1 MKTRNAFIPLAIAAF
16 VAVATTAGAAEQ
28 ATNGLQADVYVNGK
42 PISANHVLLMGAGLD
57 PDNNTRDANDAD
69 RQAAARAEL
78 VTQELLAQEAVRK
91 GLDRDPVVADQLAF
105 QNRVILSRAYLEKYF
120 SENPVTDATLKTA
133 YEWKRANGKL
143 LEYKTRHILVT
154 SADQALAV
162 IGKLDKGEDFA
173 ALAQRYSQ
181 DPGGQ
186 SSGGDLGWFQPEN
199 FVDHHFTDA
208 LQALAKGGYT
218 RQPVRTRFGWH
229 VIKLEEA
236 PRAARNAP
244 PFENL
249 TDAAR
254 EAQRQ
259 KAAQIKIESLTA
271 DLAKTAKL
279 TGPGAAT
286 TVARK
291 GK

>member
-1 MKTRNAFIPLAIAAF
+1 MKIQTRLIPAAIAA
-16 VAVATTAGAAEQ
+16 ALAIVATNGLAAEP
-28 ATNGLQADVYVNGK
+28 ANGLQADVLVNGK
-42 PISANHVLLMGAGLD
+42 PISANHVLLMSSGLD
-57 PDNNTRDANDAD
+57 PENNTRDANDPD

-78 VTQELLAQEAVRK
+78 VTQELLAQEAIRK
-91 GLDRDPVVADQLAF
+91 GLDRDPVVADQLSF
-105 QNRVILSRAYLEKYF
+105 QNRVILSRAYLEQYF
-120 SENPVTDATLKTA
+120 NESPVTDATLKTA

-154 SADQALAV
+154 SADQALPVVA
-162 IGKLDKGEDFA
+162 KLDKGEDFA

-208 LQALAKGGYT
+208 LQDLSKGAYT
-218 RQPVRTRFGWH
+218 KKPIRTRFGWH
-229 VIKLEEA
+229 LIKLEDG

-244 PFENL
+244 PFEEL

-259 KAAQIKIESLTA
+259 KAAQIKIETLTA
-271 DLAKTAKL
+271 ELAAKAKL

-286 TVARK
+286 SVARK
-291 GK
+291 AK